1 VVATASSSAAAA
13 HAHRHA
19 MLMHV
24 RRVAQCLGRI
34 RIVVVVAPTP
44 HLRRGHRRLGAGHRL
59 QHALQCAGVH
69 VHVLGALG
77 LPPGVVVDYVML
89 VHVVR
94 VRVACLWVKSGGDR
108 WCMSGLARWVHTE
121 KGGLKAAFSSY

>member
-1 VVATASSSAAAA
+1 
-13 HAHRHA
+13 
-19 MLMHV
+19 MLVHV

-34 RIVVVVAPTP
+34 RVVVVIATTP

-59 QHALQCAGVH
+59 QHALQRAGVH

-77 LPPGVVVDYVML
+77 LPPGVVVDYIML

-94 VRVACLWVKSGGDR
+94 VRVACLLAESGCGR
-108 WCMSGLARWVHTE
+108 WLVSGWQSLF
-121 KGGLKAAFSSY
+121 AAHSENMA